1 MARAGFKHI
10 SSLILLLSLFS
21 FASSAAIEFRT
32 VLAPRQSPA
41 ATLPQNSITCADYSR
56 AANLSTIN
64 TNSTLRGAFLR
75 STPEGFN
82 AASNLLNAE
91 TTKLLSFMFNVDLNQ
106 QCSNLSALAVAE
118 ADANFTAGT
127 VAGLKIQTAP
137 GVDPGNLTL
146 PVLCVLFIL
155 FMGGAGM
162 SL

>member
-1 MARAGFKHI
+1 MAQATSKHMI
-10 SSLILLLSLFS
+10 SLVLLLSLFS
-21 FASSAAIEFRT
+21 LASGAAIEFRT
-32 VLAPRQSPA
+32 VLASRQTPA
-41 ATLPQNSITCADYSR
+41 AVLPQNSVTCADYSR

-64 TNSTLRGAFLR
+64 TNSTLRAAFLR
-75 STPEGFN
+75 STHEGFN
-82 AASNLLNAE
+82 AASSLLNAE
-91 TTKLLSFMFNVDLNQ
+91 TTKLMSLMFNVNLNQ

-127 VAGLKIQTAP
+127 VAGLQIQTAP

-155 FMGGAGM
+155 LMGGAGM